1 MMARGISLIGLD
13 HVLAVVAEECFVN
26 NNMRANLNVSEVF
39 ATSTATCS
47 GCTWT
52 QRGTVTT
59 HIETSVN
66 DGRMIRIRTP
76 DEDRHLLGI
85 GTEEVE
91 GFC

>member
-1 MMARGISLIGLD
+1 MARGISLIGLN
-13 HVLAVVAEECFVN
+13 HVRTIVAEECVVN

-39 ATSTATCS
+39 ATTTATCS

-59 HIETSVN
+59 HIEGSVN
-66 DGRMIRIRTP
+66 DGRIIFRTP